1 VVDFV
6 PDPGLHHR
14 HRPPRL
20 LVAAHQ
26 HRPPRGDRRAQR
38 TAQFEMSARPT
49 RNAAASTAQTVSP
62 NVCPRNV
69 NTATLVV
76 GNAGRHGAQR
86 PPERIEGCS
95 ARSTC
100 RAATTVSQ
108 TVTHV
113 RPMHAEALS
122 AVSVRFQIPSTHNNT
137 GELARID
144 EHVARTTGT
153 QRGTAYCNGHL
164 SLRLNLGVSA
174 PAVFHDQLGGFGC
187 GLSHLG

>member
-76 GNAGRHGAQR
+76 W
-86 PPERIEGCS
+86 ERRQ
-95 ARSTC
+95 ARSTKATGTDRGLQRPEHLSCGYHGVPDRHPRSAHAC
-100 RAATTVSQ
+100 RSI
-108 TVTHV
+108 V
-113 RPMHAEALS
+113 RRLGEVPDPQHPQQHRRTRADRRTRRKDDGHTARNRLLQRS
-122 AVSVRFQIPSTHNNT
+122 S
-137 GELARID
+137 ELAIKP
-144 EHVARTTGT
+144 
-153 QRGTAYCNGHL
+153 RGLRAGCL
-164 SLRLNLGVSA
+164 S
-174 PAVFHDQLGGFGC
+174 
-187 GLSHLG
+187 